1 MTTQK
6 RIDQFANRIAAR
18 LEGGGVPH
26 DVSERLRIARQQAL
40 AARKTAA
47 LAAAAQPASAIV
59 TQGRHAALAAG
70 GEPGFGWL
78 GWLAPTL
85 ALAALLA
92 GLLALQ
98 PQQMRLPDPR
108 VAEVDADL
116 VADALPPKAY
126 ADPGFLQYLRLTQP
140 PANVH

>member
-47 LAAAAQPASAIV
+47 LAAAQPASAIV

-78 GWLAPTL
+78 GWLAPAL

-98 PQQMRLPDPR
+98 PQQMRLSDPR
-108 VAEVDADL
+108 VAEVDA
-116 VADALPPKAY
+116 
-126 ADPGFLQYLRLTQP
+126 LRDRKS
-140 PANVH
+140 VV

>member
-40 AARKTAA
+40 VARKTAA
-47 LAAAAQPASAIV
+47 LAAAQPASAIV

-70 GEPGFGWL
+70 GEPDFGWL
-78 GWLAPTL
+78 GWLAPAL

>member
-26 DVSERLRIARQQAL
+26 DISERLRIARQQAL

-47 LAAAAQPASAIV
+47 LAAAQPASAIV

-70 GEPGFGWL
+70 GEPSFGWL
-78 GWLAPTL
+78 GWLAPAL

>member
-26 DVSERLRIARQQAL
+26 DISERLRIARQQAL

-47 LAAAAQPASAIV
+47 LAAAQPASAIV

-70 GEPGFGWL
+70 GEPSFGWL
-78 GWLAPTL
+78 GWLAPAL

-98 PQQMRLPDPR
+98 PQHMRLPDPR

>member
-47 LAAAAQPASAIV
+47 LAAAQPASAIV

-70 GEPGFGWL
+70 GEPDFGWL
-78 GWLAPTL
+78 GWLAPAL

>member
-26 DVSERLRIARQQAL
+26 DVSERLRIARQQ
-40 AARKTAA
+40 
-47 LAAAAQPASAIV
+47 
-59 TQGRHAALAAG
+59 
-70 GEPGFGWL
+70 
-78 GWLAPTL
+78 

>member
-18 LEGGGVPH
+18 LEGGGVSH

-47 LAAAAQPASAIV
+47 LAATQPASAIV

-92 GLLALQ
+92 GLLALK

>member
-47 LAAAAQPASAIV
+47 LAAAQPASAIV

-70 GEPGFGWL
+70 GEPGFGQL
-78 GWLAPTL
+78 GWLAPAL

>member
-47 LAAAAQPASAIV
+47 LAAAAAQPASAIV

-78 GWLAPTL
+78 GWLAPAL

-92 GLLALQ
+92 GL
-98 PQQMRLPDPR
+98 RLPDPR

>member
-1 MTTQK
+1 
-6 RIDQFANRIAAR
+6 
-18 LEGGGVPH
+18 
-26 DVSERLRIARQQAL
+26 
-40 AARKTAA
+40 
-47 LAAAAQPASAIV
+47 
-59 TQGRHAALAAG
+59 
-70 GEPGFGWL
+70 
-78 GWLAPTL
+78 
-85 ALAALLA
+85 LLA

>member
-40 AARKTAA
+40 VARKTAA
-47 LAAAAQPASAIV
+47 LAAAQPASAIV

-70 GEPGFGWL
+70 GELGFGWL
-78 GWLAPTL
+78 GWLAPAL

-126 ADPGFLQYLRLTQP
+126 ADPGFLQYLRLTQS

>member
-26 DVSERLRIARQQAL
+26 DVSERLRIARQQSL

-78 GWLAPTL
+78 APAL

>member
-47 LAAAAQPASAIV
+47 LAAAQPASAIV

>member
-6 RIDQFANRIAAR
+6 RINQFANRIAAR

-47 LAAAAQPASAIV
+47 LAAAQPASAIV
-59 TQGRHAALAAG
+59 TQGRHAALTAG

-78 GWLAPTL
+78 GWLAPAL
-85 ALAALLA
+85 ALTALLA

-108 VAEVDADL
+108 VAEVDADF

>member
-18 LEGGGVPH
+18 LEGGGVSH

-47 LAAAAQPASAIV
+47 LAPAQPASAIV

-78 GWLAPTL
+78 GWLAPAL
-85 ALAALLA
+85 ALAVLLV

>member
-47 LAAAAQPASAIV
+47 LAAAQPASAIV
-59 TQGRHAALAAG
+59 TQGHAALAAG

-78 GWLAPTL
+78 GWLAPAL

>member
-47 LAAAAQPASAIV
+47 LAAAQPASAIV

-78 GWLAPTL
+78 GWLVPAL

>member
-47 LAAAAQPASAIV
+47 LAAAQPASAIV

-70 GEPGFGWL
+70 AVKAG
-78 GWLAPTL
+78 
-85 ALAALLA
+85 LAAERKQRHPRAGAGRAHHGLA
-92 GLLALQ
+92 VV
-98 PQQMRLPDPR
+98 R
-108 VAEVDADL
+108 
-116 VADALPPKAY
+116 
-126 ADPGFLQYLRLTQP
+126 PGGQ
-140 PANVH
+140 HH

>member
-47 LAAAAQPASAIV
+47 LAATAQPASAIV

-78 GWLAPTL
+78 GWLAPSL

-126 ADPGFLQYLRLTQP
+126 ADPGFLQYLRLIQP

>member
-47 LAAAAQPASAIV
+47 LAAAQPASAIV
-59 TQGRHAALAAG
+59 TQGRHAALA
-70 GEPGFGWL
+70 EPGFCWL
-78 GWLAPTL
+78 GWLAPAL

>member
-47 LAAAAQPASAIV
+47 LAAAQPASAIV

-70 GEPGFGWL
+70 GELGFGWL
-78 GWLAPTL
+78 GWLAPAL

>member
-18 LEGGGVPH
+18 LEGGGVSH

-47 LAAAAQPASAIV
+47 LAAAQPASAIV

-78 GWLAPTL
+78 GWLAPAL

-140 PANVH
+140 LANVH

>member
-6 RIDQFANRIAAR
+6 RINQFANRIAAR
-18 LEGGGVPH
+18 LEGGGVSH

-40 AARKTAA
+40 TARKTAA
-47 LAAAAQPASAIV
+47 LAAAQPASAIV

-78 GWLAPTL
+78 GWLAPAL

-98 PQQMRLPDPR
+98 PQQMRLSDPR
-108 VAEVDADL
+108 VAKVDADL

>member
-47 LAAAAQPASAIV
+47 LADAQPASAIV

>member
-1 MTTQK
+1 MTAQK

-47 LAAAAQPASAIV
+47 LAAAQPASAIV

-70 GEPGFGWL
+70 SEPGFGWL
-78 GWLAPTL
+78 GWLAPAL

>member
-47 LAAAAQPASAIV
+47 LAAAQPASAIV
-59 TQGRHAALAAG
+59 TQGRHAALAAD

-78 GWLAPTL
+78 GWLAPAL

>member
-47 LAAAAQPASAIV
+47 LAAAQPASAIV
-59 TQGRHAALAAG
+59 THGRHAALAAG

-78 GWLAPTL
+78 GWLAPAL